1 MIRRNITKTN
11 LKSHPDKYLK
21 DHLLEVGRESEKIIN
36 SKKLSLTLISKD
48 ILQKVSYLIGISHD
62 FGKVTSYFQNKI
74 SKGMNSSLS
83 HHGLISALFGYF
95 IVNSYIDN
103 KEISMISYIVI
114 KKHHGNLESPLN
126 CIELKNDLKAQIDDI
141 EERLDDVI
149 ELYSLLL
156 EDNFNINIYNLL
168 KNIKEMIYN
177 NCDDFTEDNFE
188 NIVLKDVDNEYGI
201 ERFLLTNFLYSVLI
215 DCDKLSAANIKTRY
229 FDGNLKSKISVENY
243 LDKLKI
249 ENPEE
254 FDENEEINRIRNEF
268 FYEVINNVNIK
279 KENFLYKLTAPTG
292 IGKTFASFAFANK
305 LKSLFEEGSRIIY
318 CLPYTSII
326 DQSHAIIEEILNY
339 NIGEEF
345 KKKQTKYLLKH
356 HHLTPLKLLEDIE
369 NKIDSED
376 YLTFF
381 DKKLLLE
388 SWESGN
394 IVTTFIQL
402 FQSIISDKNS
412 FLLKFH
418 NIVNSIIILDE
429 IQTLPVKYYK
439 LIGEIFTVLSE
450 KFKTYILFSSA
461 TQPKIILEKNKVI
474 NLVDE
479 FKYSK
484 HKEFDRV
491 DLKILNKLNPISI
504 DDFIL
509 KFINEFIY
517 ESGLII
523 CNKIKIALILYEKLK
538 NNFKKKGYKVYSLT
552 THIIPLERKRI
563 IDEVKENL
571 KNKEKILVIST
582 QLVEAGI
589 DFSFEVVY
597 RDLAPIDS
605 IVQAAGRSNRHN
617 ELKKKNKKGKLFLYN
632 ITDEKGMEGNSIYDS
647 KLIQDTKEYLKN
659 DFYSSSDFINLSTKY
674 FLNINKENESDKL
687 LNGIKKLNYNIEKK
701 SNEIPIKDFRLIEN
715 DCRKVDVILSF
726 NEEIDR
732 KIQRLIEL
740 HEFIKSNKKE
750 MYSFEKEFEEL
761 EDLKKELN
769 NYTISINESK
779 ITFYL
784 KEFNNIKYISYCDL
798 DKVYDKDI
806 GFKEDIET
814 PSSICF

>member
-74 SKGMNSSLS
+74 SKGMKSSLS

-292 IGKTFASFAFANK
+292 I
-305 LKSLFEEGSRIIY
+305 
-318 CLPYTSII
+318 
-326 DQSHAIIEEILNY
+326 
-339 NIGEEF
+339 
-345 KKKQTKYLLKH
+345 
-356 HHLTPLKLLEDIE
+356 
-369 NKIDSED
+369 
-376 YLTFF
+376 
-381 DKKLLLE
+381 
-388 SWESGN
+388 
-394 IVTTFIQL
+394 
-402 FQSIISDKNS
+402 
-412 FLLKFH
+412 
-418 NIVNSIIILDE
+418 
-429 IQTLPVKYYK
+429 
-439 LIGEIFTVLSE
+439 
-450 KFKTYILFSSA
+450 
-461 TQPKIILEKNKVI
+461 
-474 NLVDE
+474 
-479 FKYSK
+479 
-484 HKEFDRV
+484 
-491 DLKILNKLNPISI
+491 
-504 DDFIL
+504 
-509 KFINEFIY
+509 
-517 ESGLII
+517 
-523 CNKIKIALILYEKLK
+523 
-538 NNFKKKGYKVYSLT
+538 
-552 THIIPLERKRI
+552 
-563 IDEVKENL
+563 
-571 KNKEKILVIST
+571 
-582 QLVEAGI
+582 
-589 DFSFEVVY
+589 
-597 RDLAPIDS
+597 
-605 IVQAAGRSNRHN
+605 
-617 ELKKKNKKGKLFLYN
+617 
-632 ITDEKGMEGNSIYDS
+632 
-647 KLIQDTKEYLKN
+647 
-659 DFYSSSDFINLSTKY
+659 
-674 FLNINKENESDKL
+674 
-687 LNGIKKLNYNIEKK
+687 
-701 SNEIPIKDFRLIEN
+701 
-715 DCRKVDVILSF
+715 
-726 NEEIDR
+726 
-732 KIQRLIEL
+732 
-740 HEFIKSNKKE
+740 
-750 MYSFEKEFEEL
+750 
-761 EDLKKELN
+761 
-769 NYTISINESK
+769 
-779 ITFYL
+779 
-784 KEFNNIKYISYCDL
+784 
-798 DKVYDKDI
+798 
-806 GFKEDIET
+806 
-814 PSSICF
+814 